1 MPKSVRYKASSVVYF
16 HGDTD
21 ERIYI
26 LKSGRVVLRS
36 QDIETG
42 QEIHDLVTTGEFFGV
57 RSALGRY
64 PREEDALVSTD
75 AELIQFS
82 VTEFEQVV
90 SANTRIIVKML
101 KVFSSQLRRIHGKVS
116 SMLKQQDT
124 MDPEEGLHN
133 SALFYYSTRRFDH
146 ARYIWSRYQELY
158 PRGRYLEEA
167 RKNLERMGHGEASA
181 VEAEASLRGDLSA
194 SPGGNRKSS
203 VDNRPESPSKL
214 FFEGERAFSRDDFE
228 GAIEHFQ
235 RLLSAYPD
243 DEEYALKAKIELGR
257 SYFGKGDYA
266 ATVRHFSR
274 LVQAVPRLPQMAE
287 VLYYVG
293 ASYARNGNGDKAKAF
308 LGKARSSGEDD
319 PALIRRIDRALKDM
333 EG

>member
-42 QEIHDLVTTGEFFGV
+42 QEIHDLVTMGEFFGV

-101 KVFSSQLRRIHGKVS
+101 KVFSSQLRRIHTKVS

-133 SALFYYSTRRFDH
+133 SALFYYRTRQFDH
-146 ARYIWSRYQELY
+146 ATYIWNRYQELY
-158 PRGRYLEEA
+158 PHGRHLEEA
-167 RKNLERMGHGEASA
+167 RKNLERIGHGAAATADEGGRGGGSAAVSQAPSRREA
-181 VEAEASLRGDLSA
+181 
-194 SPGGNRKSS
+194 PQ
-203 VDNRPESPSKL
+203 SPSRL
-214 FFEGERAFSRDDFE
+214 FFEGERAFAQDDFE
-228 GAIEHFQ
+228 GAIGYYQ
-235 RLLSAYPD
+235 KVLSDYPD
-243 DEEYALKAKIELGR
+243 DEEYALKAKVELGR
-257 SYFGKGDYA
+257 SYFEKGDYA
-266 ATVRHFSR
+266 TTLRHFSQ
-274 LVQAVPRLPQMAE
+274 LIQAVPRLPQMAE

-293 ASYARNGNGDKAKAF
+293 ASYARNGNSEKAKMI
-308 LGKARSSGEDD
+308 LGKARASGGDD
-319 PALIRRIDRALKDM
+319 SALLRRIDRALKDM